1 MINLLPPELKQSYRY
16 AYRNVSLV
24 RWVIAFGLGF
34 IGLAVI
40 SIAGLVYMQQ
50 ATQTYATQVTDELNS
65 LDQQKLTATQTQVQ
79 NIRNNLKLAVQVL
92 SQEVLFSKLLQ
103 QLAAVTPNNAIL
115 TNLDLSQSETG
126 VTITALTSSYSVAT
140 QLQINL
146 ADPANKI
153 FSHADIVSINCLSP
167 SEASGEQTTAQ
178 YPCTAIIR
186 ALFVTD
192 NPFLF
197 INSGGQ

>member
-24 RWVIAFGLGF
+24 RWAVAFGLSF
-34 IGLAVI
+34 IGLVI
-40 SIAGLVYMQQ
+40 ISTAGLIFMQQ
-50 ATQTYATQVTDELNS
+50 TTQTYASQVTDEQNLLN
-65 LDQQKLTATQTQVQ
+65 QQKMSSTQTQVQ
-79 NIRNNLKLAVQVL
+79 NISNNLKLTVQVL

-103 QLAAVTPNNAIL
+103 QLAIVTPSNAIL

-140 QLQINL
+140 QLQVNL
-146 ADPANKI
+146 ASPANKV
-153 FSHADIVSINCLSP
+153 FSNADIVSINCLSP
-167 SEASGEQTTAQ
+167 SEASGEQTTQQ

-186 ALFVTD
+186 ALFVTN

-197 INSGGQ
+197 INSSGQ